1 MDSLGVLR
9 NVRENELDIMLAW
22 RNEQKVRSNMYTQ
35 HIISR
40 EEHYSWWEKTKLRQD
55 QRYYMYEYE
64 GQPCGITSFNNI
76 DLSNKNSAWAFYTS
90 PSAPRGSGAKMEFL
104 MLDLAFITLGLHKL
118 YCEVLEFNRP
128 VITLHHKFGFETE
141 GVFKDQFF
149 TNGEFINVHRLAI
162 LKPQWECNRTAQLE
176 RITAFRSR

>member
-40 EEHYSWWEKTKLRQD
+40 EEHYSWWERTKLRQD

-64 GQPCGITSFNNI
+64 GLPCGITSFNNI

-141 GVFKDQFF
+141 GVFKDQRF

-162 LKPQWECNRTAQLE
+162 LKTQWECNRTAQLE
-176 RITAFRSR
+176 RIIAFRSR

>member
-1 MDSLGVLR
+1 MSTLGVLR
-9 NVRENELDIMLAW
+9 NIKEDELNIMLAW
-22 RNEQKVRSNMYTQ
+22 RNEPKVRNNMYTQ
-35 HIISR
+35 HVISQ
-40 EEHYSWWEKTKLRQD
+40 EEHYSWWERIKVCED

-64 GQPCGITSFNNI
+64 GQPCGITSFNNV

-141 GVFKDQFF
+141 GVFKAHHFIND
-149 TNGEFINVHRLAI
+149 EFINVHRLAI
-162 LKPQWECNRTAQLE
+162 LKKQWECNRTAQLE
-176 RITAFRSR
+176 RIIAFRSR

>member
-1 MDSLGVLR
+1 MSTLGILR
-9 NVRENELDIMLAW
+9 HIKEDELNIMLAW
-22 RNEQKVRSNMYTQ
+22 RNEPRVRRNMYTQ
-35 HIISR
+35 HVISH
-40 EEHYSWWEKTKLRQD
+40 EEHYSWWVRIKLCED

-141 GVFKDQFF
+141 GVFKDQLF

-162 LKPQWECNRTAQLE
+162 LKPQWECNRTAQLA